1 MPFKAYYIPN
11 GPKNLATFFP
21 DIDFT
26 QVEAYYLDVLDDADE
41 VLATT
46 TINEMDGE
54 CCDDKVRLHFV
65 NYLGAVDA
73 INFKLNT
80 DEHEAKS
87 DSMTRS
93 TSYPLVK
100 TQHAINRFNV
110 KANNTRS
117 LAVAD
122 YLEQDM
128 NWINELIDSPMA
140 WREWVGIQ
148 AQDDDYIPVVLVD
161 GKILDVKETDR
172 FTYEINAQITD
183 SHEKVILRN

>member
-1 MPFKAYYIPN
+1 MPYKAYYIPN
-11 GPKNLATFFP
+11 GPKNLEDFFP
-21 DIDFT
+21 GVDFT
-26 QVEAYYLDVLDDADE
+26 QVEKYYLEVLDNSDN

-54 CCDDKVRLHFV
+54 CCEDKVRVHFV

-87 DSMTRS
+87 DSYTRP
-93 TSYPLVK
+93 TEFPLVK
-100 TQHAINRFNV
+100 SIHGTNRFNV

-117 LAVAD
+117 LSGHD

-128 NWINELIDSPMA
+128 PWINELIDSPKA
-140 WREWVGIQ
+140 WREWTGT
-148 AQDDDYIPVVLVD
+148 QDQSDDYIPVVVVD
-161 GKILDVKETDR
+161 GKISDVKADDR
-172 FTYEINAQITD
+172 FTYEIAAQIIE
-183 SHEKVILRN
+183 SHEKFILRN